1 AAFQMMFAVITPAL
15 ITGAFAERMKFA
27 SFALFSL
34 LWATFVY
41 DPVCHWVW
49 GAGGWMKTLGV
60 LDFAGGIV
68 VHITSGISALV
79 CALMLGRRKGH
90 AESPIPPHNMPYTL
104 IGASLLWFGWF
115 GFNAG
120 SALGANELAVSAF
133 MTTNTAAAVA
143 ALTWMVFEWLS
154 TGKPTVLGGATGAV
168 AGLATITGAAG
179 FVSISSAIIIGLLAG
194 GICYAM
200 VVLVKQKLSY
210 DDSLDAF
217 GVHGVGG
224 IVGVLATG
232 LFAQKLVNPAG
243 NDGLFFGNPT
253 FFGVQMAA
261 VLAVVAFSVIMTF
274 VLLKITD
281 AVLGLRVNDEDEII
295 GLDNTQHQE
304 AAYTLLD

>member
-1 AAFQMMFAVITPAL
+1 
-15 ITGAFAERMKFA
+15 MKN
-27 SFALFSL
+27 
-34 LWATFVY
+34 
-41 DPVCHWVW
+41 
-49 GAGGWMKTLGV
+49 LGV

-133 MTTNTAAAVA
+133 MTTNTAAAIA
-143 ALTWMVFEWLS
+143 ALTWMAFEWLS

-168 AGLATITGAAG
+168 AGLATITGASG
-179 FVSISSAIIIGLLAG
+179 FVSISSAMIIGLFAG

-200 VVLVKQKLSY
+200 VVFVKQKLSY

-224 IVGVLATG
+224 IIGVLATG

-253 FFGVQMAA
+253 FFGVQIAA
-261 VLAVVAFSVIMTF
+261 VLVVVAFSVIMTF